1 MMNRFQTS
9 PAQVKDELARLM
21 GAALHEAV
29 RLLVTRTE
37 RQLFDLAAEEQDGE
51 QRAALF
57 QAIAFCRGEEGR
69 FFSQFANMLL
79 QPVPAELAGD
89 WHELIG
95 DRTRGMTFEDGLN
108 QARHECGIEHAQ
120 FEARIGQ
127 LHADD
132 PTAVP
137 EGMYTLDAIS
147 RAFIGAIADFPDDL
161 RHRLVAQW
169 PDQVLLRLAPIYS
182 VLNDYMI
189 QVGILPGIKR
199 LRDPLADVTTAAIT
213 PATPRVDEPAIPQHQ
228 GPSPDQLADRLI
240 PLVRATREGDDQ
252 YLFRFERDQEWR
264 AEDFAGF
271 IMDRL
276 EPTLPLGNWPAKSR
290 ELIRLVGTTFSDVL
304 NDAMIS
310 PRHRRQI
317 AELQLA
323 VLYFAIRNR
332 HFFSDADHP
341 LRRIINHMALI
352 GSDPDLSGDPERTGD
367 LLGPIQEAILDQP
380 ERLDELSEQMQ
391 SISRGK
397 PLAPKTRP
405 PNPARQR
412 LALIEERCRSRVE
425 KIIAGHTND
434 LPLREPTR
442 GLLDELFTPFMVR
455 TMINQGRQSAPW
467 ADIIEMLHQALT
479 LQIDPT
485 ITPEDV
491 EAFSRQAHRLF
502 SAQASDDP
510 LAAEEHALDAFIAYL
525 HHEAEHTPALSVPS
539 LEEPASPP
547 PSFSSA
553 SEAVDVAQADPV
565 PEFATE
571 EEPGAAEASALPPTS
586 EMVQETPSDQVPAEA
601 EAPAPRTP
609 QDGLVLASLDFV
621 QSFFAQ
627 QIRSEEWFEV
637 HTGPG
642 RALRRLKMRDLD
654 RENGVLTFANRTGHA
669 ELSLPLAKV
678 IDDLLED
685 RSRLVF
691 ENSRFIRSLEHLRE
705 QLEGLES

>member
-1 MMNRFQTS
+1 
-9 PAQVKDELARLM
+9 M

-29 RLLVTRTE
+29 RLLVARVE
-37 RQLFDLAAEEQDGE
+37 RQLFDLAADEQDGE
-51 QRAALF
+51 KRAALF
-57 QAIAFCRGEEGR
+57 QAIAFCRSEEGR
-69 FFSQFANMLL
+69 FFARFADTLT
-79 QPVPAELAGD
+79 QPVPAKLAGD

-108 QARHECGIEHAQ
+108 HARHECGIEHAQ

-147 RAFIGAIADFPDDL
+147 RGFIGAIAEFPHDL
-161 RHRLVAQW
+161 RHRLIAQW

-199 LRDPLADVTTAAIT
+199 LRDPLADVATAAIT
-213 PATPRVDEPAIPQHQ
+213 PARPRVEEPAIPQHQ
-228 GPSPDQLADRLI
+228 GPSPDQLADRLA
-240 PLVRATREGDDQ
+240 PLVRATLEGDDQ

-341 LRRIINHMALI
+341 LRRTINHMALI
-352 GSDPDLSGDPERTGD
+352 GSDPDLSGDPKRAAE
-367 LLGPIQEAILDQP
+367 LLGPIQDAILDQP
-380 ERLDELSEQMQ
+380 ERLDDLSEQMHA
-391 SISRGK
+391 ISRGK
-397 PLAPKTRP
+397 PLDPKSRP

-412 LALIEERCRSRVE
+412 LALIEQRCRTRVE

-467 ADIIEMLHQALT
+467 ADIIDLLHQALT

-485 ITPEDV
+485 ITSEDV
-491 EAFSRQAHRLF
+491 EAFKRQANQLF
-502 SAQASDDP
+502 STQASDDL
-510 LAAEEHALDAFIAYL
+510 LAAEEHTLDAFIAYL
-525 HHEAEHTPALSVPS
+525 QHEADHAPALAVPTAQKQASPDRAPPSTNEGAPRGQAAAAAMPETEAEGTPAGAKTAS
-539 LEEPASPP
+539 SPP
-547 PSFSSA
+547 
-553 SEAVDVAQADPV
+553 
-565 PEFATE
+565 
-571 EEPGAAEASALPPTS
+571 AAEMPP
-586 EMVQETPSDQVPAEA
+586 QEAHAGQMPAEA
-601 EAPAPRTP
+601 EPSGPRFP
-609 QDGLVLASLDFV
+609 RDGLMLASLDFV

-627 QIRSEEWFEV
+627 QIDSEEWFEV

-642 RALRRLKMRDLD
+642 RALRRLKMRNLD

-678 IDDLLED
+678 IEDLLED

-691 ENSRFIRSLEHLRE
+691 ENSRFIRSLGHLRE
-705 QLEGLES
+705 QLEGLEP

>member
-9 PAQVKDELARLM
+9 PARVRDELGRLM

-29 RLLVTRTE
+29 RLLVARTE

-51 QRAALF
+51 KRAALF
-57 QAIAFCRGEEGR
+57 QSIAFCRGEEGR
-69 FFSQFANMLL
+69 FFSQFADALL
-79 QPVPAELAGD
+79 QPVPAKLAGD

-95 DRTRGMTFEDGLN
+95 DRTRGMTFEDDLSD
-108 QARHECGIEHAQ
+108 ARHECGIEHAQ

-137 EGMYTLDAIS
+137 EGMYTLDVIS

-161 RHRLVAQW
+161 RHRLIAQW
-169 PDQVLLRLAPIYS
+169 PDQVLRRLTPIYS

-199 LRDPLADVTTAAIT
+199 LRDPLAEVNTAAIT
-213 PATPRVDEPAIPQHQ
+213 PTTPRVEEPAIPQHQ
-228 GPSPDQLADRLI
+228 GPSPDQLADRLA

-290 ELIRLVGTTFSDVL
+290 ELIHLVGTTFSDVL

-352 GSDPDLSGDPERTGD
+352 GSDPDLSGDPKRTAD
-367 LLGPIQEAILDQP
+367 LLGPIQEAILDQS
-380 ERLDELSEQMQ
+380 ERLDGLSEQMHAV
-391 SISRGK
+391 SRGK
-397 PLAPKTRP
+397 PLDPKSRP

-412 LALIEERCRSRVE
+412 LALIEQRCRTRVE

-434 LPLREPTR
+434 LPLREATR
-442 GLLDELFTPFMVR
+442 GLLDELFSPFMVR

-491 EAFSRQAHRLF
+491 ETFGRRANQLF
-502 SAQASDDP
+502 SAQASDDL
-510 LAAEEHALDAFIAYL
+510 LAAEEHALDTFIAYL
-525 HHEAEHTPALSVPS
+525 HHEAEHAPALAVPTPQKQIS
-539 LEEPASPP
+539 LLKAASP
-547 PSFSSA
+547 A
-553 SEAVDVAQADPV
+553 SEAAQAAPV
-565 PEFATE
+565 LEAVTE
-571 EEPGAAEASALPPTS
+571 ERSTDAEPPSSPPTAAMS
-586 EMVQETPSDQVPAEA
+586 QDAHADQAPVETEGSS
-601 EAPAPRTP
+601 PRPP
-609 QDGLVLASLDFV
+609 QDGLMLASLDFV

-642 RALRRLKMRDLD
+642 RALRRLKMRNLD